1 MSVTLV
7 EARGVAVHYQ
17 KATALEGVTCAVRA
31 GDYLGIVGPNGSGK
45 STLVRVMLGLTA
57 PAAGEIAL
65 FGKPQADFTDWHRIG
80 YLPQRLKY
88 FNPNFPGNVE
98 EIVRLGLLANARATH
113 SRTPHDSAAITHVLE
128 LMGIDH
134 LRRRLVGEL
143 SGGQQQ
149 RVILARALVGK
160 PELLIMD
167 EPTTALDPETRENF
181 YALLSRLNQE
191 EGTTVV
197 LVTHDSGSIGMYAN
211 RLLYLDKRVVFDG
224 SFEDFCHSPEMTHFF
239 GEHSQHLICQR
250 H

>member
-1 MSVTLV
+1 MPVTLV
-7 EARGVAVHYQ
+7 ETRGVAVHYQ

-45 STLVRVMLGLTA
+45 STLVRVILGLTA
-57 PAAGEIAL
+57 PAAGEVTL
-65 FGKPQADFTDWHRIG
+65 FGRPQADFSDWQRIG

-98 EIVRLGLLANARATH
+98 EIVRLGLLAGGKAADR
-113 SRTPHDSAAITHVLE
+113 SESAVSQVLE
-128 LMGIDH
+128 SMGIEH

-181 YALLSRLNQE
+181 YAMLCRLNQE

-197 LVTHDSGSIGMYAN
+197 LVTHDSGSIGKYAN

-224 SFEDFCHSPEMTHFF
+224 SFEAFCHSPEMTHFF